1 MGRGIILLLLFFFLN
16 GCSGNIYTPN
26 NNLAKK
32 AVAIQVQ
39 QTQAKL
45 SQQLDLDIKGF
56 EIKHLAIRQLQSQ
69 SVQNLPAYR
78 VKGVYDLVLNFP
90 KRKLTTEKK
99 PFDIYMQLQKEGKT
113 WRLLQPEKG
122 DTAGET
128 VWRSYL
134 VN

>member
-1 MGRGIILLLLFFFLN
+1 MVRLIAICLLMIFIS
-16 GCSGNIYTPN
+16 GCSSNPLTPTN
-26 NNLAKK
+26 GLVKK
-32 AVAIQVQ
+32 AVALQVE
-39 QTQAKL
+39 QTQQQL
-45 SQQLDLDIKGF
+45 SKQLDLNFKGF

-78 VKGVYDLVLNFP
+78 VKGVYDLVFNLP
-90 KRKLTTEKK
+90 KRKLSKEKK

-122 DTAGET
+122 DTDGGV

>member
-1 MGRGIILLLLFFFLN
+1 MMGRVIILLVLFLFLN
-16 GCSGNIYTPN
+16 GCSNNIYTPN

-45 SQQLDLDIKGF
+45 TQQLDLDIKGF
-56 EIKHLAIRQLQSQ
+56 EIKHLAIRQLQSK
-69 SVQNLPAYR
+69 SVQNLPAYH
-78 VKGVYDLVLNFP
+78 VQGVYDLVLKLP
-90 KRKLTTEKK
+90 KRQLTTEKK

-122 DTAGET
+122 DGET

>member
-1 MGRGIILLLLFFFLN
+1 MGRAIIAVVIFLFLS
-16 GCSGNIYTPN
+16 GCSGNVYTPN
-26 NNLAKK
+26 NSLAKK
-32 AVAIQVQ
+32 AIAIQVQ

-56 EIKHLAIRQLQSQ
+56 EIKHLAIRQLENQ
-69 SVQNLPAYR
+69 SVQNLPAYHL
-78 VKGVYDLVLNFP
+78 KGIYDLILNLP
-90 KRKLTTEKK
+90 QRQLIKEKK

-113 WRLLQPEKG
+113 WRLLQPEK
-122 DTAGET
+122 DDNNGEI